1 MAARQELHRL
11 VDTLP
16 DEQLQDLREYLA
28 DLHQSAEEALSPAT
42 EAAVQE
48 GLEDIRRG
56 RVIPLEEYRRT
67 RRL

>member
-16 DEQLQDLREYLA
+16 DEQLQDLREYLE
-28 DLHQSAEEALSPAT
+28 DLRESSEEDLSPAT

-48 GLEDIRRG
+48 GIEDIRRG

-67 RRL
+67 RGL